1 MEQTPIDGQNLTL
14 LSPGGELPGDGGGSA
29 RDIPLPGGAQPPL
42 RVVLLALDLGKF
54 DPERS
59 LAELAALAEANHM
72 EAAATVCQRRA
83 APEAG
88 TMLGEGK
95 LAEARLVCQNVGAQA
110 AVFDGEL
117 TGSQLRN
124 LSAALQVEVLDRTML
139 ILEIFRSRATTN
151 EGKLQTELALLRYR
165 LPRLQGL
172 GESMSRQGGGGAGG
186 GGARRGA
193 GETQLEL
200 DRRHIHRR
208 IETLEDRLGELQKR
222 REETRRARRKNG
234 VPVVALVGYTNV
246 GKSSLMNALCGAGIF
261 EADMLFAT
269 LDPTARKL
277 VLPSGLTVILVDT
290 VGFVSRLPH
299 HLVDAFKSTLEEA
312 AYADVIVKVA
322 DASDPQRLEQL
333 SVTDEV
339 LESLGCGD
347 IPQLVVYN
355 KCDAAGVLPFDPA
368 ILLTSAKTGR
378 GLPALLQKLDEML
391 SHRVRG
397 IEVLLPYGRLAL
409 ADILRSR
416 GSVRTEEYRESG
428 VYYAATVKID
438 DLHYFEPY
446 LLEVSTGGAVPPEA

>member
-1 MEQTPIDGQNLTL
+1 MDNLTDNNL
-14 LSPGGELPGDGGGSA
+14 VSLGLTPPDTTPDATRCG
-29 RDIPLPGGAQPPL
+29 IPLPGEEQPPL
-42 RVVLLALDLGKF
+42 KVLLLALDLGKF
-54 DPERS
+54 NAERS
-59 LAELAALAEANHM
+59 LAELAALAEANRM
-72 EAAATVCQRRA
+72 EAVASICQRRN

-95 LAEARLVCQNVGAQA
+95 LAEARLVCQNTGAEA
-110 AVFDGEL
+110 AIFDGEL

-208 IETLEDRLGELQKR
+208 IETLENRLAELEKR
-222 REETRRARRKNG
+222 RDETRRARRKNG

-246 GKSSLMNALCGAGIF
+246 GKSSLTNALCGAEIF

-277 VLPSGLTVILVDT
+277 TLPSGLGVILVDT

-299 HLVDAFKSTLEEA
+299 HLVNAFKSTLEEA
-312 AYADVIVKVA
+312 AYADVILKIA
-322 DASDPQRLEQL
+322 DASDPERTEQL
-333 SVTDEV
+333 AVTDEV
-339 LESLGCGD
+339 LESLGCHD

-355 KCDAAGVLPFDPA
+355 KCDATGVTPFDPD
-368 ILLTSAKTGR
+368 ILLTSAKTGQ
-378 GLPALLQKLDEML
+378 GLPALLARLDEL
-391 SHRVRG
+391 LRARVRD
-397 IEVLLPYGRLAL
+397 IQVLLPYAQLGL

-416 GSVRTEEYRESG
+416 GSVTAEEYRPEG

-438 DLHYFEPY
+438 DLHRFEPY
-446 LLEVSTGGAVPPEA
+446 FI